1 MNVKECE
8 KCLVNAGKRRE
19 YQENVKEWVQCA
31 SRMQWNTME
40 MYWSGLKVPVDSRG
54 ILGEREWVQSA
65 RGMQG
70 NNR

>member
-31 SRMQWNTME
+31 SRMQGNTVE
-40 MYWSGLKVPVDSRG
+40 MYGSGFKVPVDSMG
-54 ILGEREWVQSA
+54 IIGEREWVQSA

>member
-19 YQENVKEWVQCA
+19 YQENVKEWDQCA
-31 SRMQWNTME
+31 SRMQGNTME
-40 MYWSGLKVPVDSRG
+40 MYGSGFKVPVDSRG
-54 ILGEREWVQSA
+54 ILGECEWLQSA